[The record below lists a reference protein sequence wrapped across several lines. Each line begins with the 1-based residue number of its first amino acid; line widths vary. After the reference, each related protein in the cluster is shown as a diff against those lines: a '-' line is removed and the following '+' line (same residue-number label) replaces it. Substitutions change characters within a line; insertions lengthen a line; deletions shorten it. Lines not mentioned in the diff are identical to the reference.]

1 MKIVL
6 REDVGNLGRRGDVVA
21 VANGYARNYL
31 LPKKISFPA
40 TEENLRRVA
49 KARKVLELKRIQERD
64 EAQRLAERLRGLSCT
79 IVKKAGEEET
89 LYGSVTSG
97 EIAEAL
103 EKEGIVIDKRK
114 IRMDEP
120 IKTLGIYTIPVTIHS
135 EVEAEVKVWVVK
147 E

>member
-6 REDVGNLGRRGDVVA
+6 RENVDKLGQRGEVVT

-31 LPKKISFPA
+31 LPQRLAFLA
-40 TEENLRRVA
+40 TEENLRRVD
-49 KARKVLELKRIQERD
+49 KEKKVLEIKRIQERD
-64 EAQRLAERLRGLSCT
+64 AAQALADRLGGVSCT

-89 LYGSVTSG
+89 LYGSVTTA
-97 EIAEAL
+97 EIAAAL

-114 IRMDEP
+114 IRMDDP
-120 IKTLGIYTIPVTIHS
+120 IKALGIYTIPVHIHP
-135 EVEAEVKVWVVK
+135 EVAGEVKVWVVK